1 MPFKQANISNTNT
14 PANVDER
21 LLLQKIAQG
30 DRVAYTILY
39 QQYLPGLYQYIFS
52 FTKQS
57 KELTEEIIQEVF
69 LSIWEKK
76 ETLLAVQTFD
86 SYLYRIAKNK
96 LLNFLKHQEHKQ
108 QLHISFGNSQ
118 SLVEN
123 KIENNLAYNEYL
135 KTAKRAID
143 KLPPKRRLV
152 FLLSTEQGLSLDEIA
167 EQMQIS
173 KSMVKKQLY
182 AAREYIKQ
190 YLQDNA
196 EWFLTIAIL
205 IKSHHD
211 KY

>member
-1 MPFKQANISNTNT
+1 MPFKYVNNSDNNASAI
-14 PANVDER
+14 VDDR
-21 LLLQKIAQG
+21 MLLQKISQG
-30 DRVAYTILY
+30 DRAAYTTLY
-39 QQYLPGLYQYIFS
+39 QQYLPGLYQYVFS

-76 ETLLAVQTFD
+76 ENLLAVQTFD

-96 LLNFLKHQEHKQ
+96 LLNLLKHQEHKQ
-108 QLHISFGNSQ
+108 QLHTSFGNTQ
-118 SLVEN
+118 SFVEN
-123 KIENNLAYNEYL
+123 KTENNLAYREYL
-135 KTAKRAID
+135 KTAQLAINR
-143 KLPPKRRLV
+143 LPEKRRIV

-167 EQMQIS
+167 VQMNIS

-196 EWFLTIAIL
+196 EWLLTIIIL
-205 IKSHHD
+205 VKSYHD